1 MKKIPKKIIILLHP
15 AIVNLP
21 SGRYLVI
28 NSSNTDDGW
37 YEVDDS
43 FTIEKALKL
52 WEKKST
58 TQVSKPANDWVWKV
72 ENSKKNGYYT
82 VTFDKAG
89 WSCDCTGFG
98 FRRKCRHIDEAK
110 TKMN

>member
-1 MKKIPKKIIILLHP
+1 MNNKIPKKIKSLLHP
-15 AIVNLP
+15 AVVTLP
-21 SGRYLVI
+21 SGKYLVI
-28 NSSNTDDGW
+28 AGGEDDGW
-37 YEVDDS
+37 YKVDDT
-43 FTIEKALKL
+43 FTLDSAMQR
-52 WEKKST
+52 WER
-58 TQVSKPANDWVWKV
+58 QEVVQPKPANDWVWKV